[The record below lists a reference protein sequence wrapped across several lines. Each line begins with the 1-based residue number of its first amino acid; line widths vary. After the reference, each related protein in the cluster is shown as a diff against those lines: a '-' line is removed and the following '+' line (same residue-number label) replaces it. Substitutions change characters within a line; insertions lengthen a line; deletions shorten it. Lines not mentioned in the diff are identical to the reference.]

1 MTPILGGK
9 KKGPVHDG
17 MSALTLVESCLDTHE
32 LLGYVLEACD
42 LAEEHWVLGNAASL
56 LKCSVSEIIRG
67 GAAPALIPLNS
78 FWREESS
85 KTEAQGREKS

>member
-1 MTPILGGK
+1 M
-9 KKGPVHDG
+9 KGPVHDG

-32 LLGYVLEACD
+32 LLGCVLEACD
-42 LAEEHWVLGNAASL
+42 LAEEHWVLGNVASL

-67 GAAPALIPLNS
+67 GAGPALIPLSS

-85 KTEAQGREKS
+85 KTEAQGRKKS